1 MRNPPSSP
9 STRPLA
15 QRRSGSTRRRKYASL
30 TIRLSPEERAQI
42 AADAARAGLSL
53 GGYVRVRLCAAP
65 SPIRAV
71 RHPPV
76 NAEILARV
84 LAQLGRV
91 GGNLHQLVRH
101 LNFGDYAAVMDAP
114 AVLAELRQVSAA
126 IMGALGQPPR
136 HDH

>member
-9 STRPLA
+9 SEKPLA
-15 QRRSGSTRRRKYASL
+15 PRRSGSARRRKYASL

-71 RHPPV
+71 RRPPV

-101 LNFGDYAAVMDAP
+101 LNFGDYDALTDAP
-114 AVLAELRQVSAA
+114 VVLAELRQVSAT